1 MQIYQKCPIMA
12 PLYRNGSLM
21 ILPRSHCGT
30 LSLTFPANEDIE
42 NFQMSVSLIFQFKES
57 QFLLRIVAEYIGDV
71 IFVWSAPQK
80 LQKKGSVNIFV
91 TGDDRKEPLR
101 YKEPLLH
108 TVV

>member
-1 MQIYQKCPIMA
+1 
-12 PLYRNGSLM
+12 
-21 ILPRSHCGT
+21 
-30 LSLTFPANEDIE
+30 
-42 NFQMSVSLIFQFKES
+42 MSFSLIFQFKES

-108 TVV
+108 TVIGQKCCSVAMIVTEEKEKISFFLLQTQLDP

>member
-1 MQIYQKCPIMA
+1 M
-12 PLYRNGSLM
+12 L
-21 ILPRSHCGT
+21 
-30 LSLTFPANEDIE
+30 PANEDIE
-42 NFQMSVSLIFQFKES
+42 NFQMSFSLIFQFKES

-71 IFVWSAPQK
+71 IFVSSAPQK

-108 TVV
+108 TVYNFTILKLHYEKICKLAVKR

>member
-1 MQIYQKCPIMA
+1 
-12 PLYRNGSLM
+12 
-21 ILPRSHCGT
+21 
-30 LSLTFPANEDIE
+30 
-42 NFQMSVSLIFQFKES
+42 MSFSLIFQFKES

-80 LQKKGSVNIFV
+80 FKKKSSVNIFV

-108 TVV
+108 TVYDRFTDQPFKWVAQMGKSESGQIVF

>member
-1 MQIYQKCPIMA
+1 
-12 PLYRNGSLM
+12 
-21 ILPRSHCGT
+21 
-30 LSLTFPANEDIE
+30 
-42 NFQMSVSLIFQFKES
+42 MSVSLIFQFKES
-57 QFLLRIVAEYIGDV
+57 QFLLRIVAEYKGDV

-108 TVV
+108 TVLAFIQPTWKAKLRKKSYIPNLF